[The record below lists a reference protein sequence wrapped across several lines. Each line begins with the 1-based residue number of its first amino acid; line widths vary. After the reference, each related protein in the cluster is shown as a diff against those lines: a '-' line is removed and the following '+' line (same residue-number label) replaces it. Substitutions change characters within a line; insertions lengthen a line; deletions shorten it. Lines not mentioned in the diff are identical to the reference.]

1 MINFTP
7 HIDYNLALE
16 KEKEREYL
24 RKKEGIKA
32 TEEDQEEIVLE
43 EKGDESYQVKGSAT
57 TKTKETEEK

>member
-43 EKGDESYQVKGSAT
+43 EKGDESY
-57 TKTKETEEK
+57 